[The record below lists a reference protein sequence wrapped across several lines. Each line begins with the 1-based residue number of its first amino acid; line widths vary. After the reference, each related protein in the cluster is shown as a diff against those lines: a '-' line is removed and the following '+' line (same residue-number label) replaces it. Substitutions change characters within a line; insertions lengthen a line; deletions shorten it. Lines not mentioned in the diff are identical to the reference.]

1 MGIYPDNAV
10 VNAIVW
16 LSTRLQVSKG
26 DDLHDDVLACAV
38 EIRKS
43 LGKLRDPT
51 FIKDMAA
58 DVAKIQ
64 SQVAWDKVGQDMPTA
79 KEGSLIVNNIWR

>member
-1 MGIYPDNAV
+1 MGIYPENAA

-16 LSTRLQVSKG
+16 LSTGLQASKG
-26 DDLHDDVLACAV
+26 ADIHDDVLACAT

-43 LGKLRDPT
+43 LGKLKDPMV
-51 FIKDMAA
+51 IKDMAA

-64 SQVAWDKVGQDMPTA
+64 SQVAWDKAGQDMPTA

>member
-1 MGIYPDNAV
+1 MGIYPVNAA

-16 LSTRLQVSKG
+16 LSTVLQASKG
-26 DDLHDDVLACAV
+26 SDLRDDTLACSI

-43 LGKLRDPT
+43 LEKLKDPV
-51 FIKDMAA
+51 FVKDTAA

-64 SQVAWDKVGQDMPTA
+64 SQVAWDRAGQDMPTA
-79 KEGSLIVNNIWR
+79 REGFLIVNNIWR

>member
-16 LSTRLQVSKG
+16 LSTRLQVLKG
-26 DDLHDDVLACAV
+26 VDLHDDVLACAA

-43 LGKLRDPT
+43 LGKLKDPA

-64 SQVAWDKVGQDMPTA
+64 SQVAWDKAGQDMPTA

>member
-10 VNAIVW
+10 VNAIFW
-16 LSTRLQVSKG
+16 LSIKLQDSKRV
-26 DDLHDDVLACAV
+26 DLHYDVLACAV

-43 LGKLRDPT
+43 LGALKEPK

-58 DVAKIQ
+58 YVAKIQ
-64 SQVAWDKVGQDMPTA
+64 SKVAWDKAGQDMPTA

>member
-10 VNAIVW
+10 VNAIFW
-16 LSTRLQVSKG
+16 LSIRLQASKG
-26 DDLHDDVLACAV
+26 DGLHDHVLACAI

-43 LGKLRDPT
+43 LGALKDPV
-51 FIKDMAA
+51 FVRDMAVH
-58 DVAKIQ
+58 VAKIQ
-64 SQVAWDKVGQDMPTA
+64 SQVAWDKAGQDMPTA